1 MARGGGG
8 GGEKND
14 ANSMRSFE
22 RDKATKSLT
31 NSSLA
36 KKKSKKMGLQCNN
49 NNSELY
55 LHDYYNTSLQKRR
68 KHDNYSDSVIKVQL
82 QH

>member
-1 MARGGGG
+1 MARGGD

-36 KKKSKKMGLQCNN
+36 KKKVRKWACNATTTTVSFICMTITIHN
-49 NNSELY
+49 CKSVESMIM
-55 LHDYYNTSLQKRR
+55 T
-68 KHDNYSDSVIKVQL
+68 DSVIKVQL
-82 QH
+82 QQK

>member
-1 MARGGGG
+1 MTQIVCVLSNGI
-8 GGEKND
+8 KQQNH
-14 ANSMRSFE
+14 SQ
-22 RDKATKSLT
+22 TVVWQ
-31 NSSLA
+31 
-36 KKKSKKMGLQCNN
+36 KKSKKMGLQCIN

>member
-1 MARGGGG
+1 MTQIVCVLSNGI
-8 GGEKND
+8 KQQNH
-14 ANSMRSFE
+14 SQ
-22 RDKATKSLT
+22 TVVWQ
-31 NSSLA
+31 
-36 KKKSKKMGLQCNN
+36 KKKGKKMGLQCNN

-55 LHDYYNTSLQKRR
+55 LHDHYNTSLQKRR